1 VAKQEQGES
10 EMARYAMTS
19 LIEYVHAWAAENNV
33 QFNDNY

>member
-1 VAKQEQGES
+1 VA
-10 EMARYAMTS
+10 RMTS